1 MLTNSHAH
9 RVSIQYSATTAPP
22 RIAAASALRGFSRRV
37 QMFASLILAALVLQ
51 VPAWGRTE
59 IADAAQPQLF
69 SARDGRI
76 WLAYAKDSELFAA
89 YSSDGGA
96 TFSSA
101 VKLAGKEK
109 FMIGMRRGP
118 RIVAEGERVT
128 VTVIGSE
135 LLSFHSTDGGRTW
148 SGAHTINEVAGSA
161 REGLHDLTAAPGG
174 RVFVTWLDLRN
185 GKMEL
190 WGARSGDAGL
200 TWAKNELV
208 YRSPD
213 KSICECCHPTA
224 QLDDTGKLAV
234 MWRNSIGGNRDLW
247 LATES
252 VDTGGFTAQK
262 LGMGSWTLNA
272 CPMDGGDI
280 LSLGAGAFATVWQR
294 AGEVY
299 YCTPGGMEVGLGRGK
314 QPVAVQISGRPLV
327 VFQEGSNLVMTRD
340 AGTVAAAK
348 HADNA
353 RFASLVSAGGGHA
366 VLAYEQGKA
375 GESRIVVE
383 KL

>member
-9 RVSIQYSATTAPP
+9 RVSIQYSATAAPP

-190 WGARSGDAGL
+190 AATYDVLLTQRLILQPRLDLNAALQDAPKFGVGSGVNNVEAGL
-200 TWAKNELV
+200 RLRYEIRREFAPYVGVTWIRQLGQ
-208 YRSPD
+208 
-213 KSICECCHPTA
+213 TA
-224 QLDDTGKLAV
+224 
-234 MWRNSIGGNRDLW
+234 DLSR
-247 LATES
+247 A
-252 VDTGGFTAQK
+252 
-262 LGMGSWTLNA
+262 
-272 CPMDGGDI
+272 
-280 LSLGAGAFATVWQR
+280 
-294 AGEVY
+294 AGEPVDDLRF
-299 YCTPGGMEVGLGRGK
+299 VLGLR
-314 QPVAVQISGRPLV
+314 LWW
-327 VFQEGSNLVMTRD
+327 
-340 AGTVAAAK
+340 
-348 HADNA
+348 
-353 RFASLVSAGGGHA
+353 
-366 VLAYEQGKA
+366 
-375 GESRIVVE
+375 
-383 KL
+383 